1 MLAILGGSMSGSEEY
16 KNLKMIEPAF
26 DSQITDLI
34 LELNY
39 LKRRRLGGSTHPNV
53 FFQLKDIFHTLESI
67 GSARIEGNNTTL
79 AEYIE
84 TKIEAPATIP
94 QGIQEILNMEKVME
108 FIDENVRERNIDRA
122 FISELH
128 KMVVFNLEPP
138 PSGEGDRTP
147 GVFRSIPIRINKSEH
162 VTPDPLFVNDHM
174 EEFFAFVNRSFPE
187 KYDLLKVAIAHHRF
201 AWIHPFTNGNGRSV
215 RLLTYAMLV
224 KMGFRIDVGH
234 IVNPTAVF
242 CFDRDA
248 YYRNLSAAD
257 SGSEEGLME
266 WCRYV
271 LSGLK
276 NEIEKIDHLL
286 DYNYLS
292 EHILLPTI
300 RYSCERKFINEIE
313 AKILT
318 ACIGAQV
325 LRAGQLKAVFPK
337 KKSSEISRQIRRL
350 IEKKMLQPTEKNKR
364 KYVLRFGNNFLL
376 RGVIEH
382 LQGLGFCR

>member
-1 MLAILGGSMSGSEEY
+1 MEIIGGTMSGSEQY
-16 KNLKMIEPAF
+16 KNLKMIEPDF
-26 DSQITDLI
+26 DSKITDLI

-39 LKRRRLGGSTHPNV
+39 LKRRRLGGSTLPNV

-84 TKIEAPATIP
+84 TKIEVPKTIHP
-94 QGIQEILNMEKVME
+94 GIKEILNMEKAMK
-108 FIDENVRERNIDRA
+108 FIDENIRERKIDRA

-128 KMVVFNLEPP
+128 KMVVVNLEPP
-138 PSGEGDRTP
+138 PDGEGDRTP
-147 GVFRSIPIRINKSEH
+147 GAYRVTPIRINKSEH
-162 VTPDPLFVNDHM
+162 VPPDPLLVNDHM
-174 EEFFAFVNRSFPE
+174 EDFFIFVNRSFPE
-187 KYDLLKVAIAHHRF
+187 KYDLLKIALAHHRL
-201 AWIHPFTNGNGRSV
+201 AWIHPFANGNGRSV

-248 YYRNLSAAD
+248 YYQKLSVAD
-257 SGSEEGLME
+257 SGSKEGLLE
-266 WCRYV
+266 WCKYV

-276 NEIEKIDHLL
+276 NEIEKIDRLL

-300 RYSCERKFINEIE
+300 RYSRERKFINEVE

-318 ACIGAQV
+318 ACIGEQL
-325 LRAGQLKAVFPK
+325 LRAGQLKTIFPK

-350 IEKKMLQPTEKNKR
+350 IEKKMLQSTEKHKR
-364 KYVLRFGNNFLL
+364 KYMLRFDNNYLL

-382 LQGLGFCR
+382 LKGLGFCQ

>member
-1 MLAILGGSMSGSEEY
+1 MAAILGGIMSGSEEY

-79 AEYIE
+79 ADYIE
-84 TKIEAPATIP
+84 TKIEAPETIP
-94 QGIQEILNMEKVME
+94 QGIQEILNMENAMG
-108 FIDENVRERNIDRA
+108 FIDDNVRERSIDRA

-138 PSGEGDRTP
+138 PTGEGDRTP
-147 GVFRSIPIRINKSEH
+147 GAYRVIPIRINKSKH
-162 VTPDPLFVNDHM
+162 VPPDPLLVNDHM
-174 EEFFAFVNRSFPE
+174 EEFFTFVNRSFPE

-224 KMGFRIDVGH
+224 KLGFRIDVGH

-248 YYRNLSAAD
+248 YYRYLSVAD
-257 SGSEEGLME
+257 LGSEEGLME

-300 RYSCERKFINEIE
+300 RYSRERKFINEVE
-313 AKILT
+313 AKILS
-318 ACIGAQV
+318 ACIGEQV
-325 LRAGQLKAVFPK
+325 LSAGQLKAVFPK
-337 KKSSEISRQIRRL
+337 KKPSEISRQIRRL
-350 IEKKMLQPTEKNKR
+350 IEKKMLQPIEKNKR

-382 LQGLGFCR
+382 LKGLGFCR